1 MRRVPEPAPLVTMC
15 RPLVCWAPGTGR
27 AGGGA
32 YMAGA
37 GAEAWNTPGSAR
49 PDMGRSPHTQRLGR
63 GLQSAVLTITDY
75 LEYK

>member
-1 MRRVPEPAPLVTMC
+1 MMLVPEVAPLVTMC

-37 GAEAWNTPGSAR
+37 GAEDWNTPGSAR
-49 PDMGRSPHTQRLGR
+49 PDMGRSLTRR
-63 GLQSAVLTITDY
+63 GWGAASSR
-75 LEYK
+75 